1 MTIDLEAVYE
11 TEKKIEAISVSL
23 DEKVAQTF
31 IFIII
36 LNSSVKLDKTV

>member
-23 DEKVAQTF
+23 DEKVAKNVYFSINFEQQRET
-31 IFIII
+31 
-36 LNSSVKLDKTV
+36 